1 MSDEKYIPKS
11 KLAQWFD
18 SRLPLLTLS
27 HHLREYPTP
36 KNLNYWW
43 TFGGILTFF
52 LIIPRF
58 FPSLLGI
65 GSGQLIFFRNKYF
78 MNERKKGISF
88 FLTLFS

>member
-27 HHLREYPTP
+27 HHLMEYPTP

-43 TFGGILTFF
+43 TFGGILT
-52 LIIPRF
+52 
-58 FPSLLGI
+58 
-65 GSGQLIFFRNKYF
+65 IFFNCTNRYWNYSCYAL
-78 MNERKKGISF
+78 RGSR
-88 FLTLFS
+88 